1 MQRLC
6 TTRFLRAT
14 NAESGQTAYVRPT
27 DAYVPSEGLM
37 LYFQGNPTAWFLAPA
52 YDALVGELD
61 ELGVSREVR
70 VEGRQANS
78 QGHVILRKE
87 HSHHVRG
94 LRGFD
99 PACMI
104 DGLDHALDTITLAKA
119 TYLWNNV
126 LRPHQNLIRG
136 IVESASHQTYQ
147 NSTRSEQW
155 SSMGE
160 WVTSRSWL
168 PTESGA
174 FVRPSELAADDLP
187 ADFAP
192 DSALA
197 EALGLRQTPLK
208 TLSQETGY
216 SVAELAYLLRHR
228 DQIAGYIK
236 AQEQEKA
243 KNTADDD
250 DEPDIVVNH
259 DDESDPTV
267 VDFGA
272 GLAEV
277 FVRPSRGAILG
288 SDVHEAE
295 LVGPVTNP
303 EKRLEKTKRDIAQ
316 ERLKDPREPRFARV
330 PRRIWGTRDSAAR
343 TFLREQYH
351 GHCQICGDTFLL
363 RDGTSYFEGLT
374 LVSRREGEWLDRP
387 GNVLCLCA
395 TCCAK
400 MQYGPIDAG
409 DILEQINAIP
419 VATLDDTTPTLLIH
433 LCGAETRIRFSQR
446 HWIDLWALLDEP
458 PKHMII
464 SSARFYA
471 RITLNRPCQISGDL
485 LSATSRTDEDNRHP

>member
-458 PKHMII
+458 P
-464 SSARFYA
+464 
-471 RITLNRPCQISGDL
+471 
-485 LSATSRTDEDNRHP
+485 SATSRTDEDNRHP